1 MNTENDTNVE
11 QISDLI
17 KGNLSEVLKGEVVQS
32 GQYVTP
38 EEYLR
43 GTGKRFRMTREQK
56 TRGITRAEAFAEFMK
71 TYQG

>member
-17 KGNLSEVLKGEVVQS
+17 KGNLSDALKGEVVQN
-32 GQYVTP
+32 GQYATP

-43 GTGKRFRMTREQK
+43 GTGKRFRITQDQK
-56 TRGITRAEAFAEFMK
+56 ARGITRAEAFAEFMQSYK
-71 TYQG
+71 G